1 MKKKGLIIGII
12 AAAAAIVIGVLILCI
27 CLAGGKDSE
36 KQLATPTNVVIN
48 GTVLSWDAVEN
59 ATHYVVYINATEEKV
74 TETSF
79 DLSGKAQLNDVICVK
94 ATADGYKDSNKSA
107 GLIYNPEGLTQ
118 LSAPSGL
125 VIVGTTLSWE
135 PVANATPAI

>member
-27 CLAGGKDSE
+27 CLAGGKESE

-79 DLSGKAQLNDVICVK
+79 DLSGKAQLNVPICPGSSPHR
-94 ATADGYKDSNKSA
+94 A
-107 GLIYNPEGLTQ
+107 
-118 LSAPSGL
+118 
-125 VIVGTTLSWE
+125 
-135 PVANATPAI
+135 